1 MPHKPRSLALLAL
14 IFLVA
19 CAPLELEVG
28 VSEGAIAVPGPWA
41 APASTLALSNPQY
54 VEVVDPPSVEP
65 LGHCTSTNPWAGTCS
80 HPACI
85 GAHPGTEEL
94 ANYIYARWPYA
105 RRGGNY
111 SCRRNS
117 NPSSTGYLSVHS
129 VGRAIDVMIPQ
140 AGGDADNTAGDAI
153 ANWLIEN
160 AEYVGIQRVIW
171 DGWYWNGSRRGNHFS
186 PITGSA
192 SRHTDHLHVELS
204 VHGAYRRTRFF
215 TDGAPPATCPIV
227 CYGNAAVRT
236 DCTYVDCAASGQ
248 VCMSDP
254 VRCET
259 AGPPEPS
266 AASENAGAPLPSVAV
281 AAPLSRFAF
290 TTPTR
295 LFDTRSAPVLARAD
309 GGSSGPLMPGNAGV
323 VSSFASFGAD
333 TTGVWMNLAAVPRTD
348 PGFLV
353 AFASGPQPDVSTLNY
368 APGRVRANASAV
380 PLGVS
385 GGISVAAHSDV
396 DVIGDLSGRFA
407 SAGLG
412 LLAAGP
418 RRVFDTRSIDAI
430 VRADSEVVVDVLAPD
445 GALGVVTTL
454 TVIQSGDAPGFLTAF
469 PCGGAIPITSN
480 VNFAAHSV
488 TANTVIAPLTAGTM
502 CFSATQPVHVVIDVT
517 GYLVPEGELSYQAL
531 TPVRLLDTRSDA
543 ARYVGRLG
551 AGQTIELPIQALPG
565 MPADVSMVTA
575 NITTISPG
583 ERGFITAFP
592 CGIAPPATSSL
603 NFDSDDPSGAVTVA
617 RVGDRGALCLYS
629 NARAFVIVDLLGV
642 WVPTPGA
649 APPTVGEGPIPET
662 PEELGPPDGEDPD
675 GGGGAD
681 GGVAGDRDGG
691 PRGSLGGGCGCQ
703 VGARNTASAALC
715 AFFCLFGLLLRR
727 RGARASTLE

>member
-1 MPHKPRSLALLAL
+1 MPHPLRLLANV
-14 IFLVA
+14 FLVGMVLLGA
-19 CAPLELEVG
+19 CAPVDLG
-28 VSEGAIAVPGPWA
+28 VSEEAIAVPGPWA
-41 APASTLALSNPQY
+41 APASTLTLSNPQY

-117 NPSSTGYLSVHS
+117 NPSSTAYLSVHS

-192 SRHTDHLHVELS
+192 SRHTDHIHVEVS
-204 VHGAYRRTRFF
+204 VDGAHRRTRFF

-227 CYGNAAVRT
+227 CYGSAAVRA
-236 DCTYVDCAASGQ
+236 DCSYVDCAASGQ

-266 AASENAGAPLPSVAV
+266 TAIENGSASVPSVTT
-281 AAPLSRFAF
+281 AAALSRFAF

-295 LFDTRSAPVLARAD
+295 LFDTRTVPVLARAD
-309 GGSSGPLMPGNAGV
+309 GTSAGPLMPDNAGV
-323 VSSFASFGAD
+323 IPSFASFGGD
-333 TTGVWMNLAAVPRTD
+333 TTGVWLNLAAVPRTA
-348 PGFLV
+348 PGFLT
-353 AFASGPQPDVSTLNY
+353 AFASGPQPSISTLNY
-368 APGRVRANASAV
+368 APGRVRANAAAV
-380 PLGVS
+380 PLS
-385 GGISVAAHSDV
+385 AGGITIASNTDV

-407 SAGLG
+407 TAGLG

-418 RRVFDTRSIDAI
+418 RRVLDTRSIDAI
-430 VRADSEVVVDVLAPD
+430 VRPNSEVVVDVLAPD

-454 TVIQSGDAPGFLTAF
+454 TVIQGQDAGGFLTAY
-469 PCGGAIPITSN
+469 PCGTAVPITSN
-480 VNFAAHSV
+480 VNFVGHSV
-488 TANTVIAPLTAGTM
+488 TANTVIAPLTAGDM

-531 TPVRLLDTRSDA
+531 APVRILDTRSET

-551 AGQTIELPIQALPG
+551 AGQTIELPIQAMPG
-565 MPADVSMVTA
+565 MPADVHAVTA

-592 CGIAPPATSSL
+592 CGTAPPGTSSL
-603 NFDSDDPSGAVTVA
+603 NFDSDDPAGAVTFA
-617 RVGDRGALCLYS
+617 RIGDGGTLCLYS

-649 APPTVGEGPIPET
+649 APPTEGEGPIPET
-662 PEELGPPDGEDPD
+662 PEELEPGEGED
-675 GGGGAD
+675 GGVGEGAD
-681 GGVAGDRDGG
+681 GGIGGGGGDVG
-691 PRGSLGGGCGCQ
+691 PRAGGIGGGCQ
-703 VGARNTASAALC
+703 VGAGEPDMAAWLSM
-715 AFFCLFGLLLRR
+715 LLALGIARR
-727 RGARASTLE
+727 RRRR